1 LSDTV
6 SSVLDHRR
14 EQDAER
20 QQGRER
26 PKQPTPALQFGT
38 RGWASAM
45 GNQAVARIA
54 RQPVEELEEAEA
66 ETESAVAEAP
76 VDEAEAGMAPEGAEA
91 EVGEEAESE
100 AEMIPDDLPDELPE

>member
-1 LSDTV
+1 MSDTV

-38 RGWASAM
+38 RDWASAV

-66 ETESAVAEAP
+66 ESAVAEAP
-76 VDEAEAGMAPEGAEA
+76 ADEAEAGMAPEGAEA

>member
-1 LSDTV
+1 
-6 SSVLDHRR
+6 VLDHRR

-20 QQGRER
+20 KQGRVR

-38 RGWASAM
+38 RDWASAV

-54 RQPVEELEEAEA
+54 RQPVDEVEAAEA

-76 VDEAEAGMAPEGAEA
+76 LDAAEAGMAPEGAEA
-91 EVGEEAESE
+91 EVGEQAESE
-100 AEMIPDDLPDELPE
+100 GEMIPDDLPDELPE

>member
-1 LSDTV
+1 M
-6 SSVLDHRR
+6 LDHRR

-38 RGWASAM
+38 RDWASAV

-76 VDEAEAGMAPEGAEA
+76 VDEAEAAGMAPAGAEA
-91 EVGEEAESE
+91 EMGEEAESE

>member
-1 LSDTV
+1 MSDTV

-14 EQDAER
+14 ERDAER

-38 RGWASAM
+38 RRWASAM

-66 ETESAVAEAP
+66 ESAVAEAP

>member
-1 LSDTV
+1 
-6 SSVLDHRR
+6 VLDHRR
-14 EQDAER
+14 EQDSER

-26 PKQPTPALQFGT
+26 PKQQTPALQFGT
-38 RGWASAM
+38 RGWASAV

-54 RQPVEELEEAEA
+54 RQPVEELEEAES
-66 ETESAVAEAP
+66 ESAAAEAP

-91 EVGEEAESE
+91 EVGEAPEVGEAAESE